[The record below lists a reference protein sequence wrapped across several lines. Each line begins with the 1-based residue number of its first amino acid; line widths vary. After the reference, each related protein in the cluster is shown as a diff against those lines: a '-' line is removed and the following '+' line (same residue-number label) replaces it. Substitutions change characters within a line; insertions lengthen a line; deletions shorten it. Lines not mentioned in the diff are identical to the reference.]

1 MWVQTL
7 SSAFLCLHVCT
18 ATPVN
23 KNNVIEVWAP
33 PGGGWCVFDLCVSV
47 CACSLALLGKA
58 PLRQAY
64 TEQLRS
70 SAGAPEA
77 LQRRRDSEV
86 DEWEWSR
93 EKGGGRFSQGEE
105 RGGETRDTSEQVENR
120 RLRLSVL
127 SLGME
132 GGWVKERLTVKR
144 RAGKDVARLKKH
156 KEARGGGV
164 AERA

>member
-7 SSAFLCLHVCT
+7 GSAFLCLHVCT

-23 KNNVIEVWAP
+23 KNNVTEVCAP
-33 PGGGWCVFDLCVSV
+33 PGGGWCVFDLCVCVSV
-47 CACSLALLGKA
+47 CVLACVAWCKA

-64 TEQLRS
+64 TEQLWS

-93 EKGGGRFSQGEE
+93 EKGGGGGQVFTGGGKRRGNKGYIGA
-105 RGGETRDTSEQVENR
+105 GGEQTAQIITLILRDGG
-120 RLRLSVL
+120 RLS
-127 SLGME
+127 E
-132 GGWVKERLTVKR
+132 GEINSEEEGE
-144 RAGKDVARLKKH
+144 
-156 KEARGGGV
+156 
-164 AERA
+164 